1 MTTLPRPRRTLRR
14 HRLTRTSTLG
24 AALLLTLAACG
35 TDSPDPDA
43 SPSEPSASVTPGPA
57 STTTAAAPASVADSS
72 SASATPGGPTS
83 GSPTDD
89 GAYVPASEKGPARN
103 VPKPV
108 MPDAVKEDTPEGAE
122 AAVEYWWDAV
132 YYLQQTNDPEPLKSI
147 SDMENCDLCKGYID
161 SMANVYNEGGWY
173 TGSNPQ
179 VHSTIAMPVEGF
191 MDVTTLVNQDE
202 ARGFS
207 KSGDPAPDSHDDP
220 TEKEPWRFAVTRDS
234 DRGHWVISIA
244 EYSGRISK

>member
-57 STTTAAAPASVADSS
+57 STTTAAAPASEADSS

-132 YYLQQTNDPEPLKSI
+132 YYLQQTNDPEPLKAVS
-147 SDMENCDLCKGYID
+147 SNDCNLCSAYPKTID
-161 SMANVYNEGGWY
+161 RTYSSGGWL
-173 TGSNPQ
+173 TGTKPEITSLLSQDLGSHWAATALITMNPG
-179 VHSTIAMPVEGF
+179 VAYFEDGSV
-191 MDVTTLVNQDE
+191 
-202 ARGFS
+202 
-207 KSGDPAPDSHDDP
+207 DPATQSVKREDQ
-220 TEKEPWRFAVTRDS
+220 PWTAVVRFDNS
-234 DRGHWVISIA
+234 
-244 EYSGRISK
+244 SGQWLVEEMSYEGSEE

>member
-57 STTTAAAPASVADSS
+57 STTTAAAPASEADSS

-132 YYLQQTNDPEPLKSI
+132 YYLQQTNDPEPLKAVSTQ
-147 SDMENCDLCKGYID
+147 DCDLCDALINDVNTLHSKGSWQVGGRATVD
-161 SMANVYNEGGWY
+161 SILSQELEGG
-173 TGSNPQ
+173 T
-179 VHSTIAMPVEGF
+179 VSTILLSTESGEIF
-191 MDVTTLVNQDE
+191 E
-202 ARGFS
+202 APNKPISDS
-207 KSGDPAPDSHDDP
+207 KL
-220 TEKEPWRFAVTRDS
+220 TEKSKEPWRSLSVFDESSGVWQVD
-234 DRGHWVISIA
+234 VM
-244 EYSGRISK
+244 EFYSNG

>member
-57 STTTAAAPASVADSS
+57 STTTAAAPASEADSS

-132 YYLQQTNDPEPLKSI
+132 YYLQQTNDPEPLKAVSSNDCNLCAAYTKTI
-147 SDMENCDLCKGYID
+147 DRVYSD
-161 SMANVYNEGGWY
+161 GGWH
-173 TGSNPQ
+173 TGSKPVITSILTQELNNANS
-179 VHSTIAMPVEGF
+179 STMLLTLEAGRAHREDGSVDPETVTKTEAKQPWAAITRFDADENRWLVVEVSYEG
-191 MDVTTLVNQDE
+191 
-202 ARGFS
+202 
-207 KSGDPAPDSHDDP
+207 
-220 TEKEPWRFAVTRDS
+220 TEQ
-234 DRGHWVISIA
+234 
-244 EYSGRISK
+244 

>member
-57 STTTAAAPASVADSS
+57 STTTAAAPASEADSS
-72 SASATPGGPTS
+72 SASATPDGPTS

-132 YYLQQTNDPEPLKSI
+132 YYLQQTNDPEPLKAVSTNDCNLCAAYAGTI
-147 SDMENCDLCKGYID
+147 DMIY
-161 SMANVYNEGGWY
+161 SEGGWH
-173 TGSNPQ
+173 TGSKPKIESILTQ
-179 VHSTIAMPVEGF
+179 DLDHASSSTML
-191 MDVTTLVNQDE
+191 VTLE
-202 ARGFS
+202 AGRAHLEDGS
-207 KSGDPAPDSHDDP
+207 IDPETDLP
-220 TEKEPWRFAVTRDS
+220 TESRQPWAAITRFDSAENQWLVVEVTYEGPS
-234 DRGHWVISIA
+234 
-244 EYSGRISK
+244 E

>member
-57 STTTAAAPASVADSS
+57 SPTTAAAPASEADSS

-132 YYLQQTNDPEPLKSI
+132 YYLQQTNDPEPLKAVST
-147 SDMENCDLCKGYID
+147 DECALCSAYIETID
-161 SMANVYNEGGWY
+161 NQYNTGGWY
-173 TGSNPQ
+173 TGTEPTVASIMSRDLDTYKN
-179 VHSTIAMPVEGF
+179 VTLLLDFEEGR
-191 MDVTTLVNQDE
+191 MYTSDGGVDPESVSKKESKQPWGSRLIYDDQQRQWMVTSMT
-202 ARGFS
+202 F
-207 KSGDPAPDSHDDP
+207 GDPN
-220 TEKEPWRFAVTRDS
+220 
-234 DRGHWVISIA
+234 G
-244 EYSGRISK
+244 